1 MNILFLLAHYEAS
14 FIKVLGNGVNC
25 TNVVEG
31 TSVVHVKINHKHN
44 PTPTIFLKTQPS
56 TNTIIHGQILL

>member
-1 MNILFLLAHYEAS
+1 VNILFLLAHYEAS

-31 TSVVHVKINHKHN
+31 TSVVHVKINHKRN
-44 PTPTIFLKTQPS
+44 STPTVLKKT
-56 TNTIIHGQILL
+56 